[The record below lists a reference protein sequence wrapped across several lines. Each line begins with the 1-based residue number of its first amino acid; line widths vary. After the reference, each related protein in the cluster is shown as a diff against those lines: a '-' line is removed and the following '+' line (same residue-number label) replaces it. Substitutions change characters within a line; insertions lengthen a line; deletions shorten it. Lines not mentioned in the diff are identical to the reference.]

1 MRPAQWDPYLP
12 VRMRVCS
19 ILSVPPVPRPEP
31 FGGIS
36 VVKIVV
42 SMRKTLLALLL
53 LALATPVLAGEREE
67 IFEKA
72 YSMEGIS
79 RVSIENV
86 NGNIEAKAWD
96 RPYFKVRALKKATG
110 GRSEETLRLTEIRV
124 RKLGDE
130 IRVETVNPRRRRL
143 FGFLDFGGQNAHVDY
158 ELQVPAGA
166 EVRFETSNGRVVASG
181 FTGSLSGDAVNG
193 SIELSDQDG
202 PASAST
208 VNGSVRLSFRGPLKK
223 SRIETVN
230 GSIDVAFDKLSSV
243 RYDLETVNGHIE
255 GGGVDLRVE
264 GKFGPKEA
272 RGSYNGGAE
281 PLHCET
287 VNGTIRLR
295 TK

>member
-1 MRPAQWDPYLP
+1 
-12 VRMRVCS
+12 
-19 ILSVPPVPRPEP
+19 
-31 FGGIS
+31 
-36 VVKIVV
+36 
-42 SMRKTLLALLL
+42 MRKALFAVLL
-53 LALATPVLAGEREE
+53 LALAAPARAGDREE
-67 IFEKA
+67 VFEKA

-79 RVSIENV
+79 KVSIENV
-86 NGNIEAKAWD
+86 NGHIEATAWEK
-96 RPYFKVRALKKATG
+96 PYFKIRALKKATG

-143 FGFLDFGGQNAHVDY
+143 FGFLDFGWPNAHVDY
-158 ELQVPAGA
+158 ELQIPSRA
-166 EVRFETSNGRVVASG
+166 EVRFETCNGRVVASG
-181 FTGSLSGDAVNG
+181 FTGTLSGDAVNG

-230 GSIDVAFDKLSSV
+230 GSIDVAFDKVSSV
-243 RYDLETVNGHIE
+243 AYDLETVNGHIE
-255 GGGVDLRVE
+255 GGGVNLLVE

-272 RGSYNGGAE
+272 RGSYNGGAQA
-281 PLHCET
+281 LHCET